1 MKPRPPAKRGSFK
14 VALLSVAVSMWLRP
28 RGNNSPPLQKMRQ
41 PLQFPLPPNKR
52 ERRHSPFG
60 GADRVRHFSGGASTR
75 VRHFFVGAG
84 KAPIAILSC

>member
-52 ERRHSPFG
+52 ERKHGSFG
-60 GADRVRHFSGGASTR
+60 GVLKNVCGLETANVQLKRGA
-75 VRHFFVGAG
+75 
-84 KAPIAILSC
+84 